1 MDKIVRN
8 FEIEKDLDWTYGIEI
23 KRLREELDRLEK
35 KGATHIDIEPYSNY
49 DSAFVDISAYANRIE
64 TDEEFK
70 ERIEKEQARQKAIEE
85 REIEQLKKLQEKY
98 QS

>member
-1 MDKIVRN
+1 MGKKVRN

-35 KGATHIDIEPYSNY
+35 KGATHIEIKPYSYY
-49 DSAFVDISAYANRIE
+49 DSACVDIHAYANRIE

-70 ERIEKEQARQKAIEE
+70 ERIEKEQARKKEIEE

>member
-35 KGATHIDIEPYSNY
+35 KGATHINIEPYSEFDVPY
-49 DSAFVDISAYANRIE
+49 ADISAYANRIE

-70 ERIEKEQARQKAIEE
+70 GRIEKEQARQKARAE
-85 REIEQLKKLQEKY
+85 RGIEQLKKLQEKY